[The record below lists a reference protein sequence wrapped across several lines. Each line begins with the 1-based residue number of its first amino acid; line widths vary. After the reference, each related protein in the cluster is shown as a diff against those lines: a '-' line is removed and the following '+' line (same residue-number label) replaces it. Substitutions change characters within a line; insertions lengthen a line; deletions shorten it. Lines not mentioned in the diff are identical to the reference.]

1 MLTTFKCHAFLKC
14 LPVLEE
20 GMFRKLVLGASM
32 ITLLATQAQ
41 AAVLQLQGLASVDN
55 GAGFMPAT
63 NNMQLNPGDRIRAKE
78 GCALIVY
85 HSGYQSKVCNGQM
98 AVVVSDVPQ
107 PLTTGSLKDTPTY
120 VAQEPSDTGL
130 LGAILL
136 EGIGIGTAL
145 AVTNNENEQPHSP

>member
-1 MLTTFKCHAFLKC
+1 
-14 LPVLEE
+14 
-20 GMFRKLVLGASM
+20 MFRKLVLSISM
-32 ITLLATQAQ
+32 ITLIATQTQ

-55 GAGFMPAT
+55 GGGYMPAT

-85 HSGYQSKVCNGQM
+85 HNGYQSKVCNGQM

-107 PLTTGSLKDTPTY
+107 PVTTGSLKDTPTY
-120 VAQEPSDTGL
+120 VAQEPFDSAWVGAGL
-130 LGAILL
+130 LV
-136 EGIGIGTAL
+136 GIGVGTAI

>member
-1 MLTTFKCHAFLKC
+1 M
-14 LPVLEE
+14 V
-20 GMFRKLVLGASM
+20 
-32 ITLLATQAQ
+32 TLIATQVQ

-55 GAGFMPAT
+55 GGGFMPAT

-85 HSGYQSKVCNGQM
+85 HSGYQSKVCDGQM

-107 PLTTGSLKDTPTY
+107 PVTTGSLKDTPAY
-120 VAQEPSDTGL
+120 VAEEPFDSRWIGAGL
-130 LGAILL
+130 LV
-136 EGIGIGTAL
+136 GIGVGTAI

>member
-1 MLTTFKCHAFLKC
+1 
-14 LPVLEE
+14 
-20 GMFRKLVLGASM
+20 MFRKLVLSVSM
-32 ITLLATQAQ
+32 ITLIATQAQ

-55 GAGFMPAT
+55 GGGFVPAT

-85 HSGYQSKVCNGQM
+85 HTGYQSKVCNGQM

-107 PLTTGSLKDTPTY
+107 PVTTGSLKDTPAY
-120 VAQEPSDTGL
+120 VAQEPFDSRWIGAGL
-130 LGAILL
+130 LV
-136 EGIGIGTAL
+136 GIGVGTAI